1 MKKYSIEI
9 KWGIIFTIV
18 SLLWMYL
25 EKLTG
30 LHSEHIDQHPI
41 YTNFFSIVAITI
53 YVLALIDKR
62 KNALGGTMNWSQGF
76 MTGFLITVVVTIL
89 SPVVQI
95 ISHNV
100 ISPEYFP
107 NLITLAVETGEQ
119 TQEQAE
125 DYFNLNNYILMST
138 VFAFVVGIITSA
150 IVAIF
155 TRKSA

>member
-9 KWGIIFTIV
+9 KWGIIFTIA

-30 LHSEHIDQHPI
+30 LHGEHIDQHPI

-76 MTGFLITVVVTIL
+76 MTGFLITIVVTIL
-89 SPVVQI
+89 SPVVQL

-100 ISPEYFP
+100 ISPEYFS
-107 NLITLAVETGEQ
+107 NVIAYAVESGEQ

-125 DYFNLNNYILMST
+125 EYFNLNNYILMST
-138 VFAFVVGIITSA
+138 IFAFIIGIITSA

-155 TRKSA
+155 TRKSV